1 MMKPNFWRWPL
12 LALATLC
19 IACGGDDEPVTP
31 GKDNNEEESEVEQPA
46 EPPVLETDIYTAAP
60 AGTGACRDT
69 YLTLE
74 FKTTPSLGTS
84 GLIRILAADGA
95 EVDRIDMADVAAVA
109 DGVPQLVATSPFTT
123 AMDALGSPAL
133 GRYRIVHYR
142 PVRIDGNRVTIKPH
156 SGVLEYEAT
165 YTVVI
170 DADALVAEGFGGVA
184 GGEWSFTTKSPPR
197 RARR

>member
-31 GKDNNEEESEVEQPA
+31 GKDDNEEENEVEQPA

-109 DGVPQLVATSPFTT
+109 DGVPQLVRSEEHTSELQSRFDLVCRLLLEKKKKKKKKKLKKISKILKCYHTT
-123 AMDALGSPAL
+123 QL
-133 GRYRIVHYR
+133 H
-142 PVRIDGNRVTIKPH
+142 
-156 SGVLEYEAT
+156 EA
-165 YTVVI
+165 
-170 DADALVAEGFGGVA
+170 
-184 GGEWSFTTKSPPR
+184 
-197 RARR
+197 